1 MWREREAKRGGGRAH
16 TGSLK
21 EHGETACLV
30 VQQCCHFRTQGPT
43 PVVAVGGGKGDVI
56 KSWAGA
62 ARDARDASTICNRSG
77 FVRPLVTWN
86 SLSRVGEAC
95 HTRINSARK
104 LCPCFVSTSVAGAI
118 HLLCRPG
125 AEPSILLPQGMGHWQ
140 MKAMHC
146 SWCLSPTVLWQCFC
160 SHSIVQAGNGR
171 GHRHEQG
178 STFLIGNV

>member
-1 MWREREAKRGGGRAH
+1 M
-16 TGSLK
+16 
-21 EHGETACLV
+21 
-30 VQQCCHFRTQGPT
+30 
-43 PVVAVGGGKGDVI
+43 
-56 KSWAGA
+56 
-62 ARDARDASTICNRSG
+62 
-77 FVRPLVTWN
+77 TWN

-178 STFLIGNV
+178 STLLIGNVCAGQPTCMVLVCITCMQLRTMCCWQGGGHKPKTGGLTLSLNRQGGRGSRAKQPQTARAGGVQQAFRRVHIRA